1 MEIGV
6 RRHFLQAS
14 RTPRTPHPR
23 PTPLAPTYPT
33 LTRDAVCLAHPTYPT
48 LIDAACLAHFGS
60 HTRARNALA
69 SRATHHTTVPPPH
82 VPHPRPT
89 PLARLAQSEKHARAK
104 PWPHAPHTTQQCH
117 HPTYPTLGRRRL
129 LGSHKAKNTHA
140 QRRGL
145 TATPH
150 QLCARRPPRTPP
162 SPACLAHPRIPH
174 APHRKR
180 VVSVHAHAAGK

>member
-1 MEIGV
+1 MMEIGV

-69 SRATHHTTVPPPH
+69 SPPHRTSYARVVPH
-82 VPHPRPT
+82 VPHPRP
-89 PLARLAQSEKHARAK
+89 LASRTHA
-104 PWPHAPHTTQQCH
+104 
-117 HPTYPTLGRRRL
+117 YPT
-129 LGSHKAKNTHA
+129 H
-140 QRRGL
+140 L
-145 TATPH
+145 T
-150 QLCARRPPRTPP
+150 
-162 SPACLAHPRIPH
+162 
-174 APHRKR
+174 
-180 VVSVHAHAAGK
+180 VSEW

>member
-89 PLARLAQSEKHARAK
+89 PLARLAQSEKHARAT
-104 PWPHAPHTTQQCH
+104 PRPHRHTAPVMRASS
-117 HPTYPTLGRRRL
+117 PTYPTLARL
-129 LGSHKAKNTHA
+129 PRAPTH
-140 QRRGL
+140 
-145 TATPH
+145 T
-150 QLCARRPPRTPP
+150 PRT
-162 SPACLAHPRIPH
+162 SP
-174 APHRKR
+174 
-180 VVSVHAHAAGK
+180 